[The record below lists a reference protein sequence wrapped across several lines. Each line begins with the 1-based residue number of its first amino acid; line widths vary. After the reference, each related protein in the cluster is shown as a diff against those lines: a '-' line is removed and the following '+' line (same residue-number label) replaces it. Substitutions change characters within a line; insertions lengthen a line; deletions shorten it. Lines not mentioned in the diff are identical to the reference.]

1 MKENLISL
9 LAGLLVVCGV
19 NAKGLAQP
27 VEEPR
32 VVDEAIHDIISVTRS
47 GNAQGRTVVLV
58 PGLASSADV
67 WTETV
72 GAFQEYDLRAVQ
84 VAGFAGAGTYEAD
97 GNYTD
102 AIAEAINK
110 HLADVPGVSP
120 VVIGHSL
127 GGFVALK
134 AALIEGSPIEELV
147 IVDSLPFLAAAFMPG
162 ATPDQAA
169 QSAPRFAQQM
179 ASMSREDF
187 DRQQAAGLPRLV
199 KDEEYRETL
208 AHWAA
213 ASDQLTVATAIGE
226 MLAADLRDD
235 ISKVKAGVLVLAA
248 HDEIMGVPTE
258 QIREMYSAQYAS
270 VPNHE
275 VVVVEESLHF
285 IMVDQSKVFLGNLRN
300 VLTD

>member
-1 MKENLISL
+1 MKENLITRI
-9 LAGLLVVCGV
+9 AGILVVCGFIT
-19 NAKGLAQP
+19 NGLAQP
-27 VEEPR
+27 VEEIR
-32 VVDEAIHDIISVTRS
+32 VVDETIHDIISVTRS

-72 GAFQEYDLRAVQ
+72 GTFQEYDLRTVQ
-84 VAGFAGAGTYEAD
+84 VAGFAGAATFEAD

-102 AIAEAINK
+102 AIAEAINN
-110 HLADVPGVSP
+110 HLVDVPGVSP
-120 VVIGHSL
+120 VVVGHSL

-147 IVDSLPFLAAAFMPG
+147 LVDSLPFLAAAFMPG

-187 DRQQAAGLPRLV
+187 DRQQVAGLSRLV
-199 KDEEYRETL
+199 KDKEYRERL

-213 ASDQLTVATAIGE
+213 ASDQLTVATAVGE
-226 MLAADLRDD
+226 LLAADLRDE
-235 ISKVKAGVLVLAA
+235 ISGVKAGVLVLAA
-248 HDEIMGVPTE
+248 HDKMMGVPTE

-270 VPNHE
+270 VPDHE
-275 VVVVEESLHF
+275 IVVVEESLHF
-285 IMVDQSKVFLGNLRN
+285 VMVDQSKVFLNNLGK
-300 VLTD
+300 VLAD